1 MSARRSRLWMPDSH
15 SVCAATAACPTPG
28 PSLSLSASLL
38 KLLPLSRPR
47 ARCGGRAGPRFCACH
62 SSPAAGADR
71 GGPLLQ
77 SGGAPRAL
85 RPIRTPG
92 AVLFELGRKEKK
104 PSKLN
109 LDKSPNRTQQGTRH
123 TSHPD
128 CHPVSTGEDAKG
140 WLKRARPQPTNKATE
155 KHAGGGSASR
165 RGRRT
170 RGGTTRNTLWAPALW
185 QPGGGASLRPAA
197 PCCALLLGAQKHGR
211 GRGASASAGSFSDDL
226 LVVVASTVI
235 DATPGRPAKGSQ
247 RKQPDPLTARSPRAH
262 TIRCLC
268 CFCAHWQIAFFPPTH
283 FRAPRLSLSTSICS
297 SSRPLFFGVSTS

>member
-1 MSARRSRLWMPDSH
+1 
-15 SVCAATAACPTPG
+15 
-28 PSLSLSASLL
+28 
-38 KLLPLSRPR
+38 
-47 ARCGGRAGPRFCACH
+47 
-62 SSPAAGADR
+62 
-71 GGPLLQ
+71 
-77 SGGAPRAL
+77 
-85 RPIRTPG
+85 
-92 AVLFELGRKEKK
+92 
-104 PSKLN
+104 LN
-109 LDKSPNRTQQGTRH
+109 LDKSPNRTQQPLLGYKAH
-123 TSHPD
+123 VTSGLP
-128 CHPVSTGEDAKG
+128 PR
-140 WLKRARPQPTNKATE
+140 LN
-155 KHAGGGSASR
+155 
-165 RGRRT
+165 
-170 RGGTTRNTLWAPALW
+170 RGGREGLAQKGTTTADQQGDREARRRRERKQAGAANARRELW